1 MQCYFILSLF
11 NDYDYAGFLIKV
23 VNVERQLS
31 LHFQELGGSEQIRLY
46 WDRYY
51 SGRDLI
57 VSP

>member
-1 MQCYFILSLF
+1 MLYFILSLF
-11 NDYDYAGFLIKV
+11 NDYAGFLIKV

-57 VSP
+57 VSL